1 MIVVLAS
8 TTTDNA
14 LRELGAFLP
23 KLAGAIVLLVVGVIV
38 ARLIARLVARALVA
52 AGADDLGE
60 RWGVHPVL
68 ARAGLPPTISRL
80 ARVVVRLSLTAV
92 VVFAALSLLGL
103 EFLSQSLNQALLF
116 VPQLLVAL
124 VLLLAGVV
132 LAGLARERV
141 DRVSYQMDFPVP
153 LGRLAQIVVLTVFVL
168 TAAVQV
174 SVATSVLLLI
184 AAIALAAGG
193 ATLAL
198 AFGLGGR
205 DVARALSAGRYVR
218 GSFQIG
224 QRIGVQG
231 VEGEIVAIESAA
243 TIVSTGDGS
252 RVRLPHHLL
261 LESIVTVRDTPAE
274 PPSPGAQEPA

>member
-1 MIVVLAS
+1 MTALLAS
-8 TTTDNA
+8 TTANNA
-14 LRELGAFLP
+14 ARALGAFLP
-23 KLAGAIVLLVVGVIV
+23 KLAGAVVLLLVGLIL
-38 ARLIARLVARALVA
+38 ARLIARVVARGLAA
-52 AGADDLGE
+52 AGVDDLGE

-68 ARAGLPPTISRL
+68 ERAGLPPTVSRL
-80 ARVVVRLSLTAV
+80 TRVVVRLSLTVV

-103 EFLSQSLNQALLF
+103 QFLSQSLNQALLF

-132 LAGLARERV
+132 LAGLARERA
-141 DRVSYQMDFPVP
+141 DRVAYQMDFPVP
-153 LGRLAQIVVLTVFVL
+153 LGRLAQIVVLAVFVL
-168 TAAVQV
+168 TAAVQI

-184 AAIALAAGG
+184 VAIALAAG
-193 ATLAL
+193 ASTLAL

-218 GSFQIG
+218 GSFEIG

-243 TIVSTGDGS
+243 TILSTGNGL

-261 LESIVTVRDTPAE
+261 LESIVTVHDVRAQ
-274 PPSPGAQEPA
+274 PPSPDPQQP

>member
-1 MIVVLAS
+1 
-8 TTTDNA
+8 
-14 LRELGAFLP
+14 
-23 KLAGAIVLLVVGVIV
+23 V
-38 ARLIARLVARALVA
+38 ARLIARLVARALAA

-60 RWGVHPVL
+60 RWGVHAVL
-68 ARAGLPPTISRL
+68 ARAGLPPTVSRL
-80 ARVVVRLSLTAV
+80 TRVVVRLSLTAV

-103 EFLSQSLNQALLF
+103 EFLSQSLNEALLF

-141 DRVSYQMDFPVP
+141 DRVAYQMDFPVP

-184 AAIALAAGG
+184 AAIALAAAA
-193 ATLAL
+193 ATLTL

-218 GSFQIG
+218 GSFTVG

-261 LESIVTVRDTPAE
+261 LESIVTVRDTPPA
-274 PPSPGAQEPA
+274 PHSAGAQEPA